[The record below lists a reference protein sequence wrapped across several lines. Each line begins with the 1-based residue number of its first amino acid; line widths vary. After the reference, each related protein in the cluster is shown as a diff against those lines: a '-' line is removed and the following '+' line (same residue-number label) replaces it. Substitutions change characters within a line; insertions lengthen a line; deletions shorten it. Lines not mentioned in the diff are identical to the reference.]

1 MLKRLSKFDR
11 ETSVLGIMALAALV
25 FMLCWVSSRFI
36 TLDDLTYR
44 DVFRDFTIHTFVGRY
59 HEWSQRFFIEYIIFA
74 VLKLDSYYLP
84 KLITLLLYVAYFFVL
99 RSIARKFVTVDVRVN
114 LLIGLAVYLQ
124 SQLELEGAG
133 YFTTHMNYLAP
144 LVAILYC
151 FKLLLTR
158 MYGIKAIAFFVLFIF
173 ATNNEMLA
181 AGAILAL
188 PYFFFKAPVKNRSVV
203 ITALLIAII
212 SLALFFNSGATT
224 VRTCMH
230 QAWVF
235 PNFADLSFFYKIY
248 LGDLT
253 TLLYYFANFNPF
265 TVMFMTTLVYAYFKS
280 CGRELT
286 VIQVTAI
293 AASLCVLLYG
303 LGFLNRDLNDSNL
316 KVVIADYI
324 DFTSAL
330 KVSLYVFSI
339 AVSGLIAYMIYRLK
353 GESVNSSF
361 KTTLYVMLA
370 LAFVIRIGM
379 GFSPTILFSQART
392 FIFSNAIILLCTLY
406 IAFKFDLYR
415 LKQFSVLT
423 LVCVAVCLVSRS
435 SFLLSDEADD
445 FPYYPVL
452 INSWDK
458 YEDYCYIKYD
468 LQDHSLLDKQLL
480 EQRKHEYPFE
490 ELKATVDLRKNL
502 LKNRIEV
509 PAPIFNIQISNGH
522 SALNRELE
530 SKRMT
535 YNEWLEN
542 QVKDGKMILKVR
554 HLEQQI
560 LDPSELPVD
569 MLQPIPQQ

>member
-1 MLKRLSKFDR
+1 
-11 ETSVLGIMALAALV
+11 
-25 FMLCWVSSRFI
+25 
-36 TLDDLTYR
+36 
-44 DVFRDFTIHTFVGRY
+44 
-59 HEWSQRFFIEYIIFA
+59 
-74 VLKLDSYYLP
+74 
-84 KLITLLLYVAYFFVL
+84 
-99 RSIARKFVTVDVRVN
+99 
-114 LLIGLAVYLQ
+114 
-124 SQLELEGAG
+124 
-133 YFTTHMNYLAP
+133 
-144 LVAILYC
+144 
-151 FKLLLTR
+151 
-158 MYGIKAIAFFVLFIF
+158 
-173 ATNNEMLA
+173 
-181 AGAILAL
+181 
-188 PYFFFKAPVKNRSVV
+188 
-203 ITALLIAII
+203 
-212 SLALFFNSGATT
+212 
-224 VRTCMH
+224 
-230 QAWVF
+230 
-235 PNFADLSFFYKIY
+235 
-248 LGDLT
+248 
-253 TLLYYFANFNPF
+253 
-265 TVMFMTTLVYAYFKS
+265 
-280 CGRELT
+280 
-286 VIQVTAI
+286 
-293 AASLCVLLYG
+293 VLLYG

-353 GESVNSSF
+353 GEGVNSSF

-468 LQDHSLLDKQLL
+468 LQDHSLLDRQLL
-480 EQRKHEYPFE
+480 EQRKREYPFE

-502 LKNRIEV
+502 LKNKVEV
-509 PAPIFNIQISNGH
+509 PAPIFNIQISKGH

-554 HLEQQI
+554 HLDQQNMDQQN
-560 LDPSELPVD
+560 LVPSQMPVE